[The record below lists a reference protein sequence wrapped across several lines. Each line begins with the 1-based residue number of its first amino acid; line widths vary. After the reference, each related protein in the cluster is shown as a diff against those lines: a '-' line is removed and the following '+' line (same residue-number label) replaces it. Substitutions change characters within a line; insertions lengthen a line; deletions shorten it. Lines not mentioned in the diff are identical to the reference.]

1 MINAK
6 MHTGCSCYHCR
17 RGRNKMVCKTY
28 HRKLRGKQKRQL
40 KKLGDIKDVV
50 ISIGYTD

>member
-1 MINAK
+1 MLRCTLDALVITVEK
-6 MHTGCSCYHCR
+6 
-17 RGRNKMVCKTY
+17 GRNKMVRKTY
-28 HRKLRGKQKRQL
+28 HRKLRKKQKRQI

>member
-1 MINAK
+1 
-6 MHTGCSCYHCR
+6 
-17 RGRNKMVCKTY
+17 MVRKTY